1 MEEKKE
7 VNYKNLTMGLG
18 AICVILVAALV
29 ASIATGG
36 FSPKNIATACISP
49 GEGNST
55 ATDHVDTSALE
66 NKVQD
71 YINSNMLPSGIEFY
85 ASGIEKAGS
94 FYTVTGGIKQ
104 NGTTVQT
111 IEDGVLISS
120 DGEMLIIG
128 SAHNTSVKIEQPAAN
143 TTQNTTPKAFD
154 APDADKPVVKF
165 FVMSFCPY
173 GQQAEAGI
181 GPVASLL
188 GNKADFEPHFV
199 IYSGYKNGSA
209 SYCMENGTLC
219 SMHGIQEVHEDA
231 RQICVYKYQK
241 DKFWDYVNGIDG
253 TCKYSDV
260 DECWK
265 GVANETGV
273 DAAAVEKCFNDE
285 GVGLLQAESTLN
297 QQYGVSGSPTVFVNE
312 MEYSGGRSPDAY
324 KAAVCSG
331 FSSPPGECNQTVNG
345 TTTTSTA
352 GTGGCG

>member
-173 GQQAEAGI
+173 GKQAEAGI
-181 GPVASLL
+181 GPVAALF
-188 GNKADFEPHFV
+188 GDKAEFEPHYV
-199 IYSGYKNGSA
+199 VYSGYQGGSA

-231 RQICVYKYQK
+231 RQLCVYKYQK
-241 DKFWDYVNGIDG
+241 DKFWDYVNGINGNCTASNID
-253 TCKYSDV
+253 S
-260 DECWK
+260 CWE
-265 GVANETGV
+265 GIANETGV
-273 DAAAVEKCFNDE
+273 DAAEVEKCFNDE
-285 GVGLLQAESTLN
+285 GVGLLSNESALDK
-297 QQYGVSGSPTVFVNE
+297 QYGVSGSPTVFVNDAA
-312 MEYSGGRSPDAY
+312 YNGGRSPTAY
-324 KAAVCSG
+324 QVALCSG
-331 FSSPPGECNQTVNG
+331 FKSQPSACNQTVDG
-345 TTTTSTA
+345 TTAST